1 MIPIPVCKYTDEQ
14 DLLLADGSV
23 VYMDGLS
30 RWHVVLPDG
39 TQRYLGT
46 RRAFIPESR
55 DGGYCYDLYASRPD
69 NAKRRLAYH
78 RDLSRR
84 GV

>member
-23 VYMDGLS
+23 VYMDGTS

-39 TQRYLGT
+39 TQKYLGR
-46 RRAFIPESR
+46 RRAFIPESN
-55 DGGYCYDLYASRPD
+55 DGGYCYDSYASRPD
-69 NAKRRLAYH
+69 NVERRLAY
-78 RDLSRR
+78 LSQASRR